1 MGGFKRSAEK
11 KRVGVELR
19 QRQEMMGP
27 GKHLGCAVSLTKRR
41 EGKVWSF
48 RGPLSI
54 WVDGQQQTPLA
65 AL

>member
-11 KRVGVELR
+11 RVRVELR

-54 WVDGQQQTPLA
+54 WVDGQQQTLLA

>member
-11 KRVGVELR
+11 RVRVELR

-48 RGPLSI
+48 RGPPSI
-54 WVDGQQQTPLA
+54 WADGQQQTLLA